1 MRISSN
7 PPFPPSRSL
16 FLVVFLA
23 KLADHFQL
31 FFLIALIHRARDLS
45 ERQKFKKMRRRLDRV
60 GEIDENYCNTFDSL
74 SDDFSPVIDALDALA
89 KFLDSVCKEG
99 NLLSGG
105 GPPAESPPATTTTI
119 TTTTVETDKTKVTP
133 NPSTIPFASPG
144 YPPTASRPSPL
155 STSSSPRAQ
164 RPPIGTPSWKIAL
177 SDRFPLKSLSV
188 SVQEVQVFANVREKM
203 VEAKESV
210 EEARN
215 QCLDRSQLA
224 NDMQRVYDEWCVK
237 CDDWKVEA
245 RRRVVTD
252 GSGGEGGKRKGRGRL
267 KGILKR
273 TKKSPG
279 LRGVK

>member
-7 PPFPPSRSL
+7 PHFPHL
-16 FLVVFLA
+16 DLCFWFFLG
-23 KLADHFQL
+23 KLADHFQP

-74 SDDFSPVIDALDALA
+74 SDDFPPVIDALDALA

-119 TTTTVETDKTKVTP
+119 TTTTVETDKTKITS
-133 NPSTIPFASPG
+133 NPSTIPFAPPG
-144 YPPTASRPSPL
+144 YPSTASRPSPL

-224 NDMQRVYDEWCVK
+224 SDMQRVYDEWCVK

-245 RRRVVTD
+245 RRRVVPD
-252 GSGGEGGKRKGRGRL
+252 GSGGEGEKRKGRGRL